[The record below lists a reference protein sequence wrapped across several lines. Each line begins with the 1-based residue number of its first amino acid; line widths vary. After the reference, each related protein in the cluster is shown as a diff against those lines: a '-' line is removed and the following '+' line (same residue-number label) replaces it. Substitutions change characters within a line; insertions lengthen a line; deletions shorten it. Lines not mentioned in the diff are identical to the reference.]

1 METLTEEKT
10 SSMTSAIPET
20 GIITFCAYRP
30 RTQMPVT
37 CRPVADDSGQLYTGQ
52 GQFGYYES
60 LSPQEKQNLPWVFDY
75 ETAVILEDGKTLN
88 LDNPKD
94 KATWKWLQRHPYID
108 LERTAN
114 GSDRS
119 RSFYVANAR
128 KEAKIR
134 IDTTAKIDEARP
146 AVRKLSQA
154 DQVRVATALGLD
166 GAQGFSPEQVLD
178 WLLAKANTNPE
189 AILATIEP
197 GNKARVNASIAV
209 KDFIKYKVIERMKD
223 GAFYFGGVEGVNLG
237 HTEDMVIDYLLTPSN
252 SERVKGMKSV
262 FADRSKRPV
271 E

>member
-1 METLTEEKT
+1 METLTEERK

-37 CRPVADDSGQLYTGQ
+37 CRPCTDESGQLYTGQ
-52 GQFGYYES
+52 GQFGYFES

-75 ETAVILEDGKTLN
+75 ETSVILEDGKTLN

-108 LERTAN
+108 LERTGN
-114 GSDRS
+114 GSS
-119 RSFYVANAR
+119 REKAFYVANAV

-134 IDTTAKIDEARP
+134 IDNSAKVDEARP

-154 DQVRVATALGLD
+154 DQVRVAKALGLD
-166 GAQGFSPEQVLD
+166 GAQGFSPEQILD
-178 WLLAKANTNPE
+178 WLLSKANTQPE
-189 AILATIEP
+189 AVLTTIDP
-197 GNKARVNASIAV
+197 GNKGRVNASIAV
-209 KDFIKYKVIERMKD
+209 KDFIKYKVIERLKD
-223 GAFYFGGVEGVNLG
+223 GAFYFGGAEGVNLG
-237 HTEDMVIDYLLTPSN
+237 HNEDMVVNYLLDPVN

-262 FADRSKRPV
+262 FADRSKRTI